1 MALNLKQSLKLTQQL
16 LMTPQL
22 QQAIKLLQLSRQDLE
37 EFVANQIID
46 NPVLED
52 LPFTLNGKDSFTQEK
67 TSGFSESNIAED
79 RDFNAESKL
88 ENVERFGDQTSR
100 VDTMQS
106 FSKYPAFREE
116 GVNYENVLT
125 KPQTLQEYLFSQIYE
140 IEFDDEERKIAASII
155 GNINDNGYFDYEI
168 ETFSIEEKFEIE
180 KVEGVLD
187 AIQRLDPPGVGARN
201 LSECLQIQLRVHGLK
216 NGIVEKI
223 VELHMKELES
233 HNYPLIAK
241 KLNLSLE
248 DVIKN
253 VGIIVGLNPVP
264 GIGFGENNA
273 QTILPDVY
281 VFKVSDQWVVA
292 LNEDNLPKL
301 RVNKFYQNMS
311 ESGGKTTEKAY
322 LQEKIKSANWLIK
335 SLQQRQRTIL
345 KVAETIVEKQVKFL
359 EQGIRYLKP
368 MVLREIAD
376 AVEMHEST
384 ISRVTNNK
392 YLHTPR
398 GVFELK
404 YFFSSS
410 IKSSNNTED
419 VSSSFVKETIKELI
433 TQEDLKKPLSDQK
446 IVMML
451 SEKGVHLARRTVA
464 KYREQVGILPSSK
477 RKKHY

>member
-52 LPFTLNGKDSFTQEK
+52 IPPNLNDKDRLDKLLGESSEK
-67 TSGFSESNIAED
+67 NIIED
-79 RDFNAESKL
+79 RDFNGDSKVES
-88 ENVERFGDQTSR
+88 VEKFGDETRR
-100 VDTMQS
+100 VDAMQS
-106 FSKYPAFREE
+106 FSRQASYREE
-116 GVNYENVLT
+116 DVNYENILT
-125 KPQTLQEYLFSQIYE
+125 RSQTLQEHILAQLSE
-140 IEFDDEERKIAASII
+140 IEFDEEERKIAIGLV
-155 GNINDNGYFDYEI
+155 GNINDDGYFDHEI
-168 ETFSIEEKFEIE
+168 EKFSIDEKFDLE

-187 AIQRLDPPGVGARN
+187 TIQRLDPPGVGARD
-201 LSECLQIQLRVHGLK
+201 LAECLKIQLRAHSLK

-223 VELHMKELES
+223 IDNHLKELES

-241 KLNLSLE
+241 KLNVDLEEVLSS
-248 DVIKN
+248 
-253 VGIIVGLNPVP
+253 VGIIVGLNPTP
-264 GIGFGENNA
+264 GGAFGENNA

-281 VFKVSDQWVVA
+281 VFKVSDQWVVS

-301 RVNKFYQNMS
+301 QVNKYYQDMS
-311 ESGGKTTEKAY
+311 ENIGKNTDKVY

-345 KVAETIVEKQVKFL
+345 KVAETIVAKQVKFL
-359 EQGIRYLKP
+359 EEGIRYLKP
-368 MVLREIAD
+368 MVLRDIAD

-392 YLHTPR
+392 YMHTPR
-398 GVFELK
+398 GIFELK

-410 IKSSNNTED
+410 IKSSNSDSDD

-433 TQEDLKKPLSDQK
+433 TNEDSRKPLSDQK
-446 IVMML
+446 IVALL

-477 RKKHY
+477 RKKHF